1 VSEGAA
7 DHAPIAGGGGPP
19 ALEARLVIKVESNAS
34 SFEVAADLSL
44 DAGVL
49 VLFGP
54 SGAGKTLTLRALA
67 GLIRPTSGTM
77 RASGETLFDGDARV
91 FVPAHKR
98 RIGYV
103 PQHASLF
110 PFLNV
115 AENVAFGLPRALRRG
130 SAAVSELLEELG
142 IAALARSSV
151 ASLSGGERQRVALA
165 RALAVRPRLLL
176 LDEPFASID
185 HAGRS
190 ELRRALRA
198 TLASRGTPAVFVTHD
213 PDEALELGDEM
224 VLFERG
230 RTAAKGSPAS
240 LLRRGR
246 PLVIGAK
253 GAGPVTDLP
262 GGRASVTLREVIV
275 EGPADVVAG
284 LAGEVFE
291 GRDGEAPV
299 RLEVVTKGDEGR

>member
-1 VSEGAA
+1 VSEGGA
-7 DHAPIAGGGGPP
+7 DHAAITRGLSP
-19 ALEARLVIKVESNAS
+19 ALEARLVIKVGSKAS

-67 GLIRPTSGTM
+67 GLIRPISGTL
-77 RASGETLFDGDARV
+77 RASGETLFDSGARV

-115 AENVAFGLPRALRRG
+115 AENVAFGLPRAERRG
-130 SAAVSELLEELG
+130 SAAVSELLSELG
-142 IAALARSSV
+142 ISALARSSV

-185 HAGRS
+185 RAGRS

-213 PDEALELGDEM
+213 PDEAIELGDSM

-230 RTAAKGSPAS
+230 RTAAKGTPAS

-246 PLVIGAK
+246 PITIEAK
-253 GAGPVTDLP
+253 GAGLVTELA

-284 LAGEVFE
+284 LSGGAQEVR
-291 GRDGEAPV
+291 GGEAQI
-299 RLEVVTKGDEGR
+299 RLEVISKIDE